1 MKNTPTLATL
11 AADLDSGRTSA
22 RKLVDDCLAKIADS
36 SGEGQRAFIHVDAEA
51 AIEAAEAMDRL
62 REVKA
67 APSPYAGIP
76 ISIKD
81 LFDIKG
87 QVTRAGSRALEDS
100 APAEADATVVAR
112 LRRAGFVVIGR
123 TNMTEFA
130 YSGIGINPHYGTP
143 KSAWQRNV
151 GHVPGGS
158 SSGAAVSVVDG
169 MAHGA
174 LGTDTGGSC
183 RIPAA
188 YNGIVGFK
196 PTQRRVPLDGGVPLS
211 STLDSFGPLAR
222 TVACCAVL
230 DAVLADETFV
240 PLQPLPI
247 KGMRLAVPTTVV
259 LDELDDDV
267 ARTFER
273 ALETLSRQ
281 GALIERIEVPEFLDV
296 GVMNTKGGFSAAE
309 SYAWHRY
316 LIAGSGDVYDPRV
329 SVRILR
335 GESISAA
342 DYIDLLNAR
351 KSLIARAEKR
361 IAPYDALVLPT
372 TANTPP
378 RIADLADDKAFTKA
392 NLLSLRNCTLI
403 NMIDGCAISLPAHR
417 EGEVPVGLMLAA
429 AGGSDR
435 RIFEWPQE
443 WRPRSVFD
451 LAFTIDAQGTTTPL
465 TLAIDQAVI
474 AGWTG
479 RDPVAR
485 DKHIAELEAIG
496 IARPASTPIYYRVSA
511 RRLVITDSIEVCG
524 GDSSGEVEFVLI
536 GWQGRIFVGVGSD
549 HTDRKVETYSVTVS
563 KQMCDKPM
571 APVLW
576 ELEDVI
582 GHWDRMILRS
592 YALIDGAR
600 VLYQEGTL
608 DAMLPVADLIRARF
622 RRQGPARRLRH
633 VRRHFCRQGRH
644 QARQPV
650 RI

>member
-1 MKNTPTLATL
+1 MTDGENKTMKNAPTLAML

-22 RKLVDDCLAKIADS
+22 RKLVDDCLARIADN
-36 SGEGQRAFIHVDAEA
+36 SGEGIRTFIHVDAEA

-67 APSPYAGIP
+67 APSPFAGIP
-76 ISIKD
+76 VSIKD
-81 LFDIKG
+81 LFDIRG
-87 QVTRAGSRALEDS
+87 QVTRAGSRALDDS
-100 APAEADATVVAR
+100 APAEADAPVVAR

-211 STLDSFGPLAR
+211 FTLDSFGPLAR

-240 PLQPLPI
+240 PLQPRPI

-259 LDELDDDV
+259 LDDLDDAV
-267 ARTFER
+267 AKTFER

-296 GVMNTKGGFSAAE
+296 GVMNSKGGFSAAE

-316 LIAGSGDVYDPRV
+316 LIAASGDVYDPRV
-329 SVRILR
+329 SSRIVR

-351 KSLIARAEKR
+351 KSLIARTEQR
-361 IAPYDALVLPT
+361 IAPYDALLMPT

-378 RIADLADDKAFTKA
+378 VIADLADDKAFTKA
-392 NLLSLRNCTLI
+392 NLLALRNCTLI

-429 AGGSDR
+429 AGGADR
-435 RIFEWPQE
+435 RIFE
-443 WRPRSVFD
+443 
-451 LAFTIDAQGTTTPL
+451 LAAGMET
-465 TLAIDQAVI
+465 AI
-474 AGWTG
+474 
-479 RDPVAR
+479 
-485 DKHIAELEAIG
+485 
-496 IARPASTPIYYRVSA
+496 RV
-511 RRLVITDSIEVCG
+511 
-524 GDSSGEVEFVLI
+524 
-536 GWQGRIFVGVGSD
+536 
-549 HTDRKVETYSVTVS
+549 
-563 KQMCDKPM
+563 
-571 APVLW
+571 
-576 ELEDVI
+576 
-582 GHWDRMILRS
+582 
-592 YALIDGAR
+592 
-600 VLYQEGTL
+600 
-608 DAMLPVADLIRARF
+608 
-622 RRQGPARRLRH
+622 
-633 VRRHFCRQGRH
+633 
-644 QARQPV
+644 
-650 RI
+650 